1 MAGGRG
7 PEIAVLFVGCLYS
20 STDIFAAASLE
31 LKKTFGKTLFESP
44 PLPWDYT
51 EYYAR
56 ELAPPVF
63 RKFLFFERPVD
74 ASSVVGAKLTAMS
87 MEKGFSRD
95 GRRQINID
103 PGYMTLA
110 KVVLVSS
117 KNYSHRIYLG
127 RGVFAEVELF
137 HKDGIFNALPYTYPD
152 YREEVFLT
160 NFIKARS
167 LLKKKAF
174 RDIQPSLQ

>member
-20 STDIFAAASLE
+20 STDIFAAVSRE
-31 LKKTFGKTLFESP
+31 LKETFGNTLLESP

-51 EYYAR
+51 DYYAK

-74 ASSVVGAKLTAMS
+74 ASSVVGAKLNAMS
-87 MEKGFSRD
+87 VEARFSRN
-95 GRRQINID
+95 GKRQINID

-127 RGVFAEVELF
+127 RGVFGEVELF
-137 HKDGIFNALPYTYPD
+137 HKDGVFKALPYTYPD
-152 YREEVFLT
+152 YREDMFLAI
-160 NFIKARS
+160 FVEARS
-167 LLKKKAF
+167 LLKKKTF
-174 RDIQPSLQ
+174 RDIQPAL

>member
-1 MAGGRG
+1 MARGRG

-20 STDIFAAASLE
+20 SNEIFAAVSRE
-31 LKKTFGKTLFESP
+31 LNETFGNILFESP

-56 ELAPPVF
+56 EIAPPVF

-74 ASSVVGAKLTAMS
+74 ASSVVAAKLIAIS
-87 MEKGFSRD
+87 VEARFSRD
-95 GRRQINID
+95 GKRQINID

-127 RGVFAEVELF
+127 MGVFGEVELF
-137 HKDGIFNALPYTYPD
+137 HKDGVFNALPYTYPD
-152 YREEVFLT
+152 YRQEVFLA
-160 NFIKARS
+160 NFIEARR

-174 RDIQPSLQ
+174 RDSQPAL